1 MKKIL
6 QRKTNLRWKN
16 VMNITNIHY
25 DDYLSSLSF
34 SEYKFPHLNVILID
48 KISH

>member
-16 VMNITNIHY
+16 VMNITISQVMFFMM
-25 DDYLSSLSF
+25 LIVKELI
-34 SEYKFPHLNVILID
+34 VIGL
-48 KISH
+48 KEHHTF

>member
-16 VMNITNIHY
+16 VMNITISQVMFFMMLIVKELIVIGLKEHY
-25 DDYLSSLSF
+25 TF
-34 SEYKFPHLNVILID
+34 
-48 KISH
+48 